1 MSVLFFLA
9 DWNQDKINARRV
21 KKYVVS
27 RLCKCKMY
35 PWAKQK
41 KMGNCKTDRRC
52 SGRVIAL
59 LRLSKW
65 RSIFL
70 QFYNSILQ
78 PSHCFSEKK
87 TRFSV
92 IFTQPKRFINCS
104 KYVFLNILMESYYQ
118 KQGFTLRGTTYRNDD
133 SIIDLF
139 LRFSFEA
146 RYCYTQ
152 TTNMKQIEHSTP
164 HHFVYPK
171 LFEGGFIP

>member
-1 MSVLFFLA
+1 
-9 DWNQDKINARRV
+9 
-21 KKYVVS
+21 
-27 RLCKCKMY
+27 
-35 PWAKQK
+35 
-41 KMGNCKTDRRC
+41 MGNCKTDRRC
-52 SGRVIAL
+52 SG
-59 LRLSKW
+59 SNCTPTFEQMTKH
-65 RSIFL
+65 FL

-87 TRFSV
+87 TRFSG

-118 KQGFTLRGTTYRNDD
+118 KQGFMLRGTSRNDD

-152 TTNMKQIEHSTP
+152 TINMKQIEHSTP
-164 HHFVYPK
+164 HHFLYPK